1 MSDHETLFA
10 DVMLPL
16 HVPDCFTYRVPFEYN
31 EAILPGQRV
40 VVQLGKS
47 KLYSGVV
54 RRLHTQPPS
63 YATKYILAILQV
75 EPIVQERQF
84 LFWEWMA
91 SYYLCY
97 PGDVMAVA
105 LPSAFR
111 LSSESYLIPHPDF
124 DGDITNL
131 SENEYKILQALQDTG
146 SLPVSKVSAI
156 TGFAKVMPLLHT
168 MIENRIIML
177 QEELQERYTP
187 RAIAVVA
194 LAPQYQ
200 DEEALRALFATLEK
214 SKRTHKQLEVLMKY
228 LQLSRF
234 GQERVAKKQL
244 TDCKELSPGA
254 LATLLK
260 NGILVQESHT
270 ISHLIDKEATASPHD
285 IILNTEQQAAYEQ
298 LRRSLPD
305 SSCSDEAVGDKPR
318 TVSLLHGVTG
328 SVKTEVYI
336 KLIADTVAQG
346 RQVLFLLPEIAL
358 TAQIINRLRR
368 YFGRQVGV
376 YHSRF
381 TLHQRAEVWHKTMS
395 SGDDRYDILLGAR
408 SAIFLPYRNLGLV
421 IVDEEHDSSYKQNEP
436 APRYHGRDSAIYL
449 AQLYGAATVL
459 GSATPG
465 IESMFNARQGKYNL
479 ATIAHRYGGVQMPLV
494 ECVDMKA
501 ATLNKEVRLHI
512 SDTLMDAVTAALEH
526 KEQVILFQNRRGFA
540 LHLECN
546 QCHWIPTCDH
556 CDVSLV
562 YHKKQNSLR
571 CHYCN
576 HHIPVPTECPV
587 CHSHSLEMKGFGT
600 EHIEE
605 DLGILFPQAHIARL
619 DLDSTGVKNKYGE
632 TIAAFEEH
640 KIDILVGTQMVTKGL
655 DFDRVSVVGI
665 LSADSMLSYPDFR
678 SYERAYQLMTQVAGR
693 AGRHGQR
700 GRVIIQSFR
709 PSHPVIVDAIRGDYE
724 HMFVSQINDRRVFR
738 YPPFYRLIQIT
749 LKHRNSDT
757 VVAAAH
763 WLAKSLRTTLES
775 RVMGPEY
782 PIVTRIRNLY
792 LMQIIIRFERSE
804 SLAQG
809 KAIILHS
816 TDALHQQPDYKSVIL
831 SFDVDP
837 Q

>member
-1 MSDHETLFA
+1 MTERETLYA
-10 DVMLPL
+10 DVLLPL
-16 HVPDCFTYRVPFEYN
+16 HVPDCFTYRVPLEYN
-31 EAILPGQRV
+31 DVIQPGQQV

-47 KLYSGVV
+47 KLYSALV
-54 RRLHTQPPS
+54 RRVHKETPS
-63 YATKYILAILQV
+63 YTTKYILAILHV

-84 LFWEWMA
+84 LYWEWMA

-97 PGDVMAVA
+97 PGDVMAIA

-131 SENEYKILQALQDTG
+131 GENEYKVLQALQETG
-146 SLPVSKVSAI
+146 SLPVSKVSSI
-156 TGFAKVMPLLHT
+156 TGFAKVMPLLQT

-187 RAIAVVA
+187 RAVTMITLSAK
-194 LAPQYQ
+194 YQ
-200 DEEALRALFATLEK
+200 EDEALRELFNTLEK
-214 SKRTHKQLEVLMKY
+214 DKRTHKQLAVLMKY
-228 LQLSRF
+228 MQLSHF
-234 GQERVAKKQL
+234 GQERITKKQL
-244 TDCKELSPGA
+244 SDCQEVSASA
-254 LATLLK
+254 LTTLLK
-260 NGILVQESHT
+260 NGVLVQESQT
-270 ISHLIDKEATASPHD
+270 ISHLIDKESSSSPD
-285 IILNTEQQAAYEQ
+285 SIQLNEEQQAAYEQ
-298 LRRSLPD
+298 LRSTLPGHND
-305 SSCSDEAVGDKPR
+305 GTKPK
-318 TVSLLHGVTG
+318 TVSLLQGVTG
-328 SVKTEVYI
+328 SGKTEVYI
-336 KLIADTVAQG
+336 KLIADTLKQG

-368 YFGRQVGV
+368 YFGKQVGV

-381 TLHQRAEVWHKTMS
+381 TLNQRAEVWQKTMAD
-395 SGDDRYDILLGAR
+395 GEERYNILLGAR
-408 SAIFLPYRNLGLV
+408 SAVFLPYRDLGLV
-421 IVDEEHDSSYKQNEP
+421 IVDEEHDSSYKQNDP
-436 APRYHGRDSAIYL
+436 APRYQGRDSAIYL
-449 AQLYGAATVL
+449 AHLYGATTVL
-459 GSATPG
+459 GSATPS
-465 IESMFNARQGKYNL
+465 IESMFNTQSGKYNL
-479 ATIAHRYGGVQMPLV
+479 ATITQRYGGLQMPVV

-501 ATLNKEVRLHI
+501 ATLNKEVRQHL
-512 SDTLMDAVTAALEH
+512 SDTLMEAITTALEN

-587 CHSHSLEMKGFGT
+587 CHSTNLEMKGFGT
-600 EHIEE
+600 AHIAE

-619 DLDSTGVKNKYGE
+619 DLDSTTVKNKYVQ
-632 TIAAFEEH
+632 TIQAFEEH

-693 AGRHGQR
+693 AGRHGRR
-700 GRVIIQSFR
+700 GRVIIQSYR
-709 PSHPVIVDAIRGDYE
+709 PNHPVINDAIQNDYE
-724 HMFVSQINDRRVFR
+724 HMYVSQINDRRIFR

-749 LKHRNSDT
+749 LKHRDSDT
-757 VVAAAH
+757 VVAASH
-763 WLAKSLRTTLES
+763 WLADNLRATLGN
-775 RVMGPEY
+775 RVLGPEY
-782 PIVTRIRNLY
+782 PIVTRIRSLY
-792 LMQIIIRFERSE
+792 LMQITIRFERTE
-804 SLAQG
+804 SFSQG
-809 KAIILHS
+809 KNIILQ
-816 TDALHQQPDYKSVIL
+816 TADTLHQQPAYKSVQL
-831 SFDVDP
+831 TFDVDP